1 VSRLLLILPL
11 LGISCAA
18 IAAGQSSCRNNVAAL
33 DTEFQAA
40 VKRNDAAAVSRLLPS
55 DYILISSTGEVAT
68 KADLVNEARQR
79 TYVYTHQEDSR
90 QTVRIWGGTAVLT
103 ALLWAQGKTEGRHF
117 NVKIWFSD
125 TYACT
130 PRGWRYVFGQV
141 GTRIPLT

>member
-1 VSRLLLILPL
+1 LSRVLLILPL

-18 IAAGQSSCRNNVAAL
+18 IAAGQPSCRNDVAAL

-55 DYILISSTGEVAT
+55 DYILISGTGEVAT

-79 TYVYTHQEDSR
+79 KYIYTHQEDSR

-103 ALLWAQGKTEGRHF
+103 ALLWAQGTTEGRHF

-130 PRGWRYVFGQV
+130 AQGWRYVLGQV
-141 GTRIPLT
+141 GAPIPVK